1 MSELKELIVFKF
13 ITVGDSGVGK
23 SCLLQRFIH
32 DEFTQTETTIGIEFG
47 SKIIHIQDNVKLQIW
62 DTAGQEAFRSISRA
76 YYRGAIGALLV
87 FDIGRM
93 DSFQHVQDWYDDVM
107 SYGDKS
113 TKCILVA
120 NKIDRESSRQIS
132 SRMAQEWAQ
141 KNGMMYLETS
151 AKTGVGVADAFT
163 SLAFAI
169 YKDNNL
175 ENIKDWSPDV
185 QRDWEAK
192 GIRIGSSIGVRISQ
206 SSSNSNQCCY

>member
-1 MSELKELIVFKF
+1 MTDREELIVFKF
-13 ITVGDSGVGK
+13 ISVGDSGVGK

-32 DEFTQTETTIGIEFG
+32 NEFSQTETTIGIEFG
-47 SKIIHIQDNVKLQIW
+47 SKIISIQQKVKLQIW

-87 FDIGRM
+87 FDCGRM
-93 DSFQHVQDWYDDVM
+93 DSFQHIQDWYDDVM

-141 KNGMMYLETS
+141 KNGIMYIETS
-151 AKTGVGVADAFT
+151 AKTGVGVEDAFT
-163 SLAFAI
+163 SLASAI
-169 YKDNNL
+169 YKENNL
-175 ENIKDWSPDV
+175 ENIKDWSPDCL
-185 QRDWEAK
+185 RDWEAK
-192 GIRIGSSIGVRISQ
+192 GIRIGSSIGVKISQ
-206 SSSNSNQCCY
+206 PSSESNNCCY